1 MPALSLH
8 FYMRLLPRNKIT
20 WIITPILSFVSLPLS
35 FKARAKEKHGL
46 AEHPTALQEVSLK
59 LLPSRT
65 YQKQLQNTRTIL
77 GLLLA

>member
-46 AEHPTALQEVSLK
+46 AEHPTALQEVSLI
-59 LLPSRT
+59 LPPRT